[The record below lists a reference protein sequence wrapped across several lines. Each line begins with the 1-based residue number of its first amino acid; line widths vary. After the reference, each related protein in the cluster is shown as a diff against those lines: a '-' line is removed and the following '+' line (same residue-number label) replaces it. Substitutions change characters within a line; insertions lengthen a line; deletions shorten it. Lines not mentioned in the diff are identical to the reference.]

1 MKNEISRRDFLKGAA
16 AVAAGVALANTGVKV
31 EAAKS
36 ASTKDVYAS
45 LVNAFA
51 DGQISVAENIYGVQV
66 TMGSVEQFSLTYN
79 GSKFIYNHYANCVKN
94 KKMDSLADYY
104 KDNAQ
109 KDFLKECEKKLHD
122 LSINPDD
129 KTAAK
134 KFLKYVANNMII
146 KSNQTAEGEFANFDP
161 HYFKDVI
168 LFETVCEM
176 VQVAWEKIPAIRY
189 LYKNT
194 KPEDMW
200 EKDSTDSVTV
210 QNQKDYLCGQV
221 IVDMC
226 CGRSD
231 NSDRSI
237 NQRRSGITKG
247 NSQYEELTKLNYFA
261 PNDDIKKM
269 VMRSLYTIYTKEEM
283 CIVLAMDAAKYDK
296 LMNECG
302 LSLTNGLD
310 EENDI
315 ANGNGVTPI
324 ALYEKYP
331 GQISVEYINVYED
344 AYFEATNRAASIY
357 KLAQDGFTSTS
368 DVEKVIDLSKI
379 YDVDMYA
386 DVKGKSLVRKIA

>member
-1 MKNEISRRDFLKGAA
+1 MENEIPRRDFLKGAV

-51 DGQISVAENIYGVQV
+51 KTLVSSADNVYGVQV
-66 TMGSVEQFSLTYN
+66 TMGSVEQFCLTYN

-94 KKMDSLADYY
+94 KKMDSLAGYY

-109 KDFLKECEKKLHD
+109 KDFLKECEKELHD
-122 LSINPDD
+122 LSISPND

-134 KFLKYVANNMII
+134 KFLKYVASNMII
-146 KSNQTAEGEFANFDP
+146 KSNQTVEGEFANFDP
-161 HYFKDVI
+161 HYLKDVI

-176 VQVAWEKIPAIRY
+176 VQVAWEKIPAIKEM
-189 LYKNT
+189 YKNT

-200 EKDSTDSVTV
+200 EKDSTDSETV

-231 NSDRSI
+231 NSDRNI
-237 NQRRSGITKG
+237 NLRRSGITKG
-247 NSQYEELTKLNYFA
+247 NSQYEELIMLNYFA

-283 CIVLAMDAAKYDK
+283 CIVLGMDGAKYDS

-302 LSLTNGLD
+302 LSLTNGFD
-310 EENDI
+310 EENSVI
-315 ANGNGVTPI
+315 NAKATTPI
-324 ALYEKYP
+324 VLYEKYP
-331 GQISVEYINVYED
+331 EQISNDDINVYED

-357 KLAQDGFTSTS
+357 KMVQDGFASTS
-368 DVEKVIDLSKI
+368 DVEKVMELSKI